1 MTDPGPRRG
10 RGIRPAAAAA
20 IPIAVAP
27 FGYLLGALFVV
38 HLGPSET
45 RAVWLTTVL
54 LTSITL
60 AGYAWRSAD
69 GA

>member
-1 MTDPGPRRG
+1 MTDTSPRSG
-10 RGIRPAAAAA
+10 GGSPVATAA

-38 HLGPSET
+38 HLGLSEA

-54 LTSITL
+54 LTSLAL
-60 AGYAWRSAD
+60 AGYAWRSDD
-69 GA
+69 GP